1 MIEVGVGSANL
12 LVGMVYVAVGTMTII
27 EMIRRGGRK
36 GFSHFGFAWIAM
48 LFTCGPHHW
57 VHGMH
62 SLFEGR
68 HAGWLD
74 LIAVLVA
81 LPAGLLWFALRLEA
95 FNGGRG
101 DRFVAG
107 NPVWIGII
115 PTVFGI
121 YVTAL
126 GAGAI
131 ALLHHPDISQLP
143 LVIPNIMLVLLYGS
157 VAYLMARTQVAN
169 RRPLGGWSVSG
180 LALSIAFATC
190 AVMHAVYV
198 VSAVG
203 GVYGPDVHGMGIDW
217 ISVPAAM
224 YFLWVVYGLNRGTY
238 HDWNGAPAR
247 LATRERVPV
256 PTSA

>member
-157 VAYLMARTQVAN
+157 VAYL
-169 RRPLGGWSVSG
+169 S
-180 LALSIAFATC
+180 
-190 AVMHAVYV
+190 
-198 VSAVG
+198 
-203 GVYGPDVHGMGIDW
+203 
-217 ISVPAAM
+217 
-224 YFLWVVYGLNRGTY
+224 
-238 HDWNGAPAR
+238 
-247 LATRERVPV
+247 
-256 PTSA
+256 